1 MKLGFYPRLALDGIR
16 KNKRL
21 YVPYL
26 LTCVGMIMMFYIV
39 YDLQESPAVAAM
51 RGGEMLQTI
60 LGLGAWVIGVFS
72 CLFLFYTNAFLIRRR
87 KKEFGLYS
95 ILGMGKRN
103 ISRILL
109 WETVMI
115 YALSL
120 LVGLTLGVAFS
131 KLMEMGLIRLMNGTA
146 DFAFTVSLPG
156 LGRTAMLF
164 GGIFLLLFLNA
175 LRQVRFSSAISLVR
189 SENLGEKPPRANWFL
204 GLLGVVLLG
213 AAYYLAL
220 TIQDPVV
227 AITLFFVA
235 VLLVILGTYLVMIAG
250 SVTLCRFLQK
260 RKRFYYRPNHF
271 VSVSSMVYRM
281 KRNGAGLASICILAT
296 MVLVMIST
304 TFSLYAGM
312 RETVN
317 RIYPHEIMIEAY
329 FDPATGGDDEWAA
342 QLRQDLEQ
350 LVLQD
355 VTPEDETFFRALQ
368 TYGARNG
375 SRVVLGQ
382 ERMEQEASGYCT
394 LFFVPLQDYNR
405 QTGSSETLERDEVL
419 IYSPDGWD
427 GTRTLEVKGGPTY
440 RVKKTVAT
448 FPMARNRMAAI
459 TELVVIVPD
468 FREAAAQLLPAVD
481 PAEELTGAVYEE
493 FDTGLGEAQQKT
505 LYQTLADRLGTL
517 AERYDDRSF
526 RIDNR
531 LEHQEDYFG
540 MYGGLFYLGIVL
552 SIVFLFAAVL
562 MIYYKQIS
570 EGYEDQGRFDIM
582 QKVGMTRRE
591 IRRSINSQLLLV
603 FFLPLL
609 GAGMHLAFAFPMIEK
624 MLRLFSLDNI
634 GLFAAATLVCFA
646 LFAVFYTLVYRVT
659 SNAYYQIVSGAR
671 GWEA

>member
-329 FDPATGGDDEWAA
+329 FDPATGGDDEWTA
-342 QLRQDLEQ
+342 QL
-350 LVLQD
+350 
-355 VTPEDETFFRALQ
+355 
-368 TYGARNG
+368 
-375 SRVVLGQ
+375 
-382 ERMEQEASGYCT
+382 
-394 LFFVPLQDYNR
+394 R

-493 FDTGLGEAQQKT
+493 FDTGLGEAQQKA

-591 IRRSINSQLLLV
+591 IRKSINSQLLLV

-671 GWEA
+671 GREA